1 MNNNPLD
8 NKLDK
13 QLKAGFDA
21 QKHQAP
27 AHLWDKIS
35 EELAADTSLE
45 NKLESLREDTPIVAA
60 PIGLWNT
67 ISKDLDTDQLI
78 DGKVADAIET
88 QPLKVAPISIW
99 KGIQRQLNIDATWV
113 KIANELPHV
122 APKSK
127 WRKRT
132 AQITAAAM
140 LLLLLRTCTGEP
152 TLPIQ
157 NTATLAEETTT
168 INTKSSN
175 DQATT
180 SIAEGKKTITKEKL
194 ESASTK
200 EQQAAT
206 KKNTIVAKEQATLDN
221 NTKESPQPLANN
233 RYEKTGNTVESSL
246 IGVSK
251 KESENNLKNNSK
263 KIQPLP
269 TSTTIAASLE
279 QETVDRQ
286 ANIVTNNILQP
297 IENSNNETIAPSK
310 TYNWLDGVALLPL
323 VTAIQATE
331 KAILLETEIE
341 TSDKKSPLEDKLKVG
356 VFVVVNSTTIV
367 NEDTREGWKGSD
379 RIQNNANLAANYGLW
394 ASYQFLPKS
403 SLVAEFS
410 INADNRQGYRV
421 TEGGIN
427 YDKEWVLKYQ
437 RVSLAYQHQLWQ
449 AKGTQVI
456 NTITAQGGLYVGF
469 LQQAKLFYDGELFF
483 DALQEHRQFDVGF
496 KLAIGQELQFGNML
510 IGYGLRSDIGAA
522 NVFRGNSMVL
532 PQENKTSLLHLGGYV
547 TVGYK
552 F

>member
-21 QKHQAP
+21 QKQQAP

-60 PIGLWNT
+60 PLGLWDT
-67 ISKDLDTDQLI
+67 ISKDLDMNQLI
-78 DGKVADAIET
+78 DDKVADAIET
-88 QPLKVAPISIW
+88 QPLKTAPISIW

-113 KIANELPHV
+113 KIADELPHA

-132 AQITAAAM
+132 AQLTAAAV

-168 INTKSSN
+168 INTNSPN
-175 DQATT
+175 DKTIT
-180 SIAEGKKTITKEKL
+180 SIAEGKKSKIKEEL

-206 KKNTIVAKEQATLDN
+206 KKNTIVAKEQATLN
-221 NTKESPQPLANN
+221 NNKTKSIQPLANN
-233 RYEKTGNTVESSL
+233 RHDKTANTVESSL
-246 IGVSK
+246 IGASK
-251 KESENNLKNNSK
+251 KENENNSENNSK

-286 ANIVTNNILQP
+286 ANIATDDNSQI
-297 IENSNNETIAPSK
+297 IENSNNETIATHK

-323 VTAIQATE
+323 ATGTQATE
-331 KAILLETEIE
+331 KAELLETDVE
-341 TSDKKSPLEDKLKVG
+341 TSDKKTPLADKLKVG

-410 INADNRQGYRV
+410 INADNRQGYQV

-437 RVSLAYQHQLWQ
+437 RISLAYQHQLWQ
-449 AKGTQVI
+449 AKGRQVV

-469 LQQAKLFYDGELFF
+469 LRQAKLFYDGELFF

-522 NVFRGNSMVL
+522 NVFRGNNMVL
-532 PQENKTSLLHLGGYV
+532 PQENKTSLLHLGGYI